1 MNQTLKESQEKMRL
15 MESNQM
21 KMETTLMTH
30 SQIEHL
36 LERKLKDI
44 DENRNIEQVQKK
56 TLNLKIKASRAN
68 NLWESASEQDSRG

>member
-44 DENRNIEQVQKK
+44 DENRNIEQV
-56 TLNLKIKASRAN
+56 
-68 NLWESASEQDSRG
+68 